1 MVSLTVAAALNGA
14 AVCAV
19 AQVELK
25 ARRLLA
31 SLRSQSS
38 TPLLGFLPV
47 SLGGTQPLPSS
58 LREKDVVMVSSRRG
72 TGGVV

>member
-1 MVSLTVAAALNGA
+1 MSLTVAAALNGA

-38 TPLLGFLPV
+38 TPLLGFL

>member
-1 MVSLTVAAALNGA
+1 LVSLTVAAALNGA

-38 TPLLGFLPV
+38 TPLLGFL

>member
-19 AQVELK
+19 ATQVELK

-38 TPLLGFLPV
+38 TPLLGFL

>member
-38 TPLLGFLPV
+38 TPLLGFL